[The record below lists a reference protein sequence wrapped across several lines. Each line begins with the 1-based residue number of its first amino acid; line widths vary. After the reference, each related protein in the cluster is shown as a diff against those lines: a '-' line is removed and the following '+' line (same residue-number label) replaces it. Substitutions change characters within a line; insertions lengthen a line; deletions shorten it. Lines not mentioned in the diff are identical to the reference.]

1 MSTPQDETLGKLI
14 VLEPKSA
21 GTKVNHEQGG
31 LPAEQERAEA
41 PRPGDKT
48 LSLDEN
54 ETPEP
59 DDPGREDAIGS
70 PSRRRRMLLI
80 GGSALAAAA
89 MAAFLYWDDASHYES
104 TDDAFIAARQYAIT
118 SRVAGYISSVPVTDN
133 QHVASGEVIA
143 RIDDRDY
150 QTALEQAQAQVAAAN
165 ANIKNT
171 QAQKRVQQA
180 NVEEAEAQVAQA
192 EANLVFAQQQ
202 NDRYQG
208 LVKSGSGTLQEAQQ
222 YTSQLHQQQAALNT
236 DQASLTAAR
245 RQLDAYDF
253 QIANVEAT
261 LKQDQAQ
268 LDQAKLNLSY
278 TTMAAAQP
286 GRVVQ
291 LSAGDGEYVQ
301 AGTNLAMFVPDKLW
315 VTANFKETQLDH
327 MRPGQPVT
335 LTIDAYGGRT
345 IHGHVASVQPGSGTA
360 FSLLPAENA
369 TGNYVKIVQRVPV
382 KIELDDVPS
391 DLALGPGMSVVPT
404 VRTNASPS
412 LWESLRNVL

>member
-1 MSTPQDETLGKLI
+1 MSTPQDETLGKVI
-14 VLEPKSA
+14 VLEPKA
-21 GTKVNHEQGG
+21 TGTKANHEQSD
-31 LPAEQERAEA
+31 LSALQERAEA
-41 PRPGDKT
+41 PQPGDQT
-48 LSLDEN
+48 RNHGEN
-54 ETPEP
+54 AEVSN
-59 DDPGREDAIGS
+59 DAVEKNAAGG
-70 PSRRRRMLLI
+70 PSRRLRMLVI
-80 GGSALAAAA
+80 GGSAFAAAA
-89 MAAFLYWDDASHYES
+89 AVTFIYWDNASHYES
-104 TDDAFIAARQYAIT
+104 TDDAFIATRQYAIT

-133 QHVASGEVIA
+133 QHVMSGEVIA

-165 ANIKNT
+165 ANVQNT
-171 QAQKRVQQA
+171 EAQKRVQEA
-180 NVEEAEAQVAQA
+180 NVEEAKAQVAQA
-192 EANLVFAQQQ
+192 QANLVFAQQQ

-222 YTSQLHQQQAALNT
+222 YTSQLHQQEAALNT
-236 DQASLTAAR
+236 DQASLTAAQ

-253 QIANVEAT
+253 QIANVQAT

-268 LDQAKLNLSY
+268 LDQAKLNFSY
-278 TTMAAAQP
+278 TTMTAAQP

-345 IHGHVASVQPGSGTA
+345 IYGHVASVQPGSGTA

-369 TGNYVKIVQRVPV
+369 TGNYVKIVQRIPV

-391 DLALGPGMSVVPT
+391 DVVLGPGMSVVPT
-404 VRTNASPS
+404 VRTDASPS

>member
-21 GTKVNHEQGG
+21 GAKVNHEQSG

-41 PRPGDKT
+41 PQPSDKT
-48 LSLDEN
+48 RILDEN

-59 DDPGREDAIGS
+59 GGLGQEDATGS
-70 PSRRRRMLLI
+70 PFRRRRMLLI

-89 MAAFLYWDDASHYES
+89 VVTFLYWDNASHYES

-133 QHVASGEVIA
+133 QHVTSGEVIA

-150 QTALEQAQAQVAAAN
+150 QTALEQAQAQVAAAS
-165 ANIKNT
+165 ANIQNT
-171 QAQKRVQQA
+171 EAQKRVQEA
-180 NVEEAEAQVAQA
+180 NVEEAKAQVAQA
-192 EANLVFAQQQ
+192 QANLVFAQQQ

-236 DQASLTAAR
+236 DQASLTAAQ

-253 QIANVEAT
+253 QIANVQAA

-268 LDQAKLNLSY
+268 LDQAKLNFSY
-278 TTMAAAQP
+278 TTMTAAQP

-345 IHGHVASVQPGSGTA
+345 IYGHIASVQPGSGTA

-391 DLALGPGMSVVPT
+391 DVALGPGMSVVPT
-404 VRTNASPS
+404 VRTDASPS

>member
-14 VLEPKSA
+14 VLEPKMA
-21 GTKVNHEQGG
+21 GAKINHEQSG
-31 LPAEQERAEA
+31 LSAPQERAEA
-41 PRPGDKT
+41 PQPGDQT
-48 LSLDEN
+48 RILEESAEALDDAGQKDVAGG
-54 ETPEP
+54 PS
-59 DDPGREDAIGS
+59 GRL
-70 PSRRRRMLLI
+70 RMLLI

-89 MAAFLYWDDASHYES
+89 VVTFIYWDNASHYES

-133 QHVASGEVIA
+133 QHIMGGEVIA

-150 QTALEQAQAQVAAAN
+150 QTALEQTQAQVTAAN
-165 ANIKNT
+165 ANIQNT
-171 QAQKRVQQA
+171 EAQKRVQEA
-180 NVEEAEAQVAQA
+180 NVEETKAQVAQA
-192 EANLVFAQQQ
+192 QANLVFAQQQ

-236 DQASLTAAR
+236 DQASLTAAQ

-253 QIANVEAT
+253 QIANVQAT

-268 LDQAKLNLSY
+268 LDQAKLNFSY
-278 TTMAAAQP
+278 TTMTAAQP

-335 LTIDAYGGRT
+335 LTIDAYGGRA
-345 IHGHVASVQPGSGTA
+345 IYGHVASVQPGSGTA

-391 DLALGPGMSVVPT
+391 DVALGPGMSVVPT
-404 VRTNASPS
+404 VRTDASPS

>member
-14 VLEPKSA
+14 VLEPKA
-21 GTKVNHEQGG
+21 TGAKANHEQSG
-31 LPAEQERAEA
+31 LPALQERAEA
-41 PRPGDKT
+41 PQPGDKT
-48 LSLDEN
+48 RILDEN
-54 ETPEP
+54 AETP
-59 DDPGREDAIGS
+59 DDTGQKDPTSG
-70 PSRRRRMLLI
+70 PSQRLRMLLI
-80 GGSALAAAA
+80 GGSALAVAAA
-89 MAAFLYWDDASHYES
+89 VTFVYWDNASHYES

-133 QHVASGEVIA
+133 QHVMSGEVIA

-165 ANIKNT
+165 ANIQNT
-171 QAQKRVQQA
+171 EAQKRVQGA
-180 NVEEAEAQVAQA
+180 NVEEAKAQVAQA
-192 EANLVFAQQQ
+192 QANLVFAQQQ

-236 DQASLTAAR
+236 DQASLTAAQ

-253 QIANVEAT
+253 QIANVQAT

-268 LDQAKLNLSY
+268 LDQAKLNFSY
-278 TTMAAAQP
+278 TTMTAAQP

-335 LTIDAYGGRT
+335 LTIDAYSGRT
-345 IHGHVASVQPGSGTA
+345 IYGHVASVQPGSGTA

-391 DLALGPGMSVVPT
+391 DVALGPGMSVVPT
-404 VRTNASPS
+404 VRTDASPS
-412 LWESLRNVL
+412 LWDSLRTVL

>member
-14 VLEPKSA
+14 VLEPKMA
-21 GTKVNHEQGG
+21 GAKINHEQSG
-31 LPAEQERAEA
+31 LSAPQERAEA
-41 PRPGDKT
+41 PQPGDQT
-48 LSLDEN
+48 RNLEESAEALD
-54 ETPEP
+54 
-59 DDPGREDAIGS
+59 DAGQKDVAGG
-70 PSRRRRMLLI
+70 PSRRLRMLLI

-89 MAAFLYWDDASHYES
+89 VVTFIYWDNASHYES

-133 QHVASGEVIA
+133 QHIMSGEVIA

-150 QTALEQAQAQVAAAN
+150 QTALEQAQAQVTAAN
-165 ANIKNT
+165 ANIQNT
-171 QAQKRVQQA
+171 EAQKRVQEA
-180 NVEEAEAQVAQA
+180 NVEEAKAQVAQA
-192 EANLVFAQQQ
+192 QANLVFAQQQ

-236 DQASLTAAR
+236 DQASLTAAQ

-253 QIANVEAT
+253 QIANVQAT

-268 LDQAKLNLSY
+268 LDQAKLNFSY
-278 TTMAAAQP
+278 TTMTAAQP

-335 LTIDAYGGRT
+335 LTIDAYGGRA
-345 IHGHVASVQPGSGTA
+345 IYGHVASVQPGSGTA

-391 DLALGPGMSVVPT
+391 DVALGPGMSVVPT
-404 VRTNASPS
+404 VRTDASPS

>member
-1 MSTPQDETLGKLI
+1 MSAPQDETLGKLI
-14 VLEPKSA
+14 VLEPKTASA
-21 GTKVNHEQGG
+21 KVDHEQSG
-31 LPAEQERAEA
+31 LAAAQERAEA
-41 PRPGDKT
+41 PQPGDKT
-48 LSLDEN
+48 RILDEN
-54 ETPEP
+54 ETPES
-59 DDPGREDAIGS
+59 DDPGQKDATGS

-89 MAAFLYWDDASHYES
+89 VVTFLYWDNVSHYES

-133 QHVASGEVIA
+133 QHVTTGEVIA

-150 QTALEQAQAQVAAAN
+150 QTAREQAQAQVAAAS
-165 ANIKNT
+165 ANIQNT
-171 QAQKRVQQA
+171 EAQKRVQEA
-180 NVEEAEAQVAQA
+180 NVEEAKAQVAQA
-192 EANLVFAQQQ
+192 QANLVFAQQQ

-236 DQASLTAAR
+236 DQAALAAAQ

-253 QIANVEAT
+253 QIANVQAT

-268 LDQAKLNLSY
+268 LDQAKLNFSY

-335 LTIDAYGGRT
+335 LTIDAYGSRT
-345 IHGHVASVQPGSGTA
+345 IYGHVASVQPGSGTA

-391 DLALGPGMSVVPT
+391 DVALGPGMSVVPT
-404 VRTNASPS
+404 VRTDASPS

>member
-14 VLEPKSA
+14 VLEPKTA
-21 GTKVNHEQGG
+21 GARTNHEQSG
-31 LPAEQERAEA
+31 LPAMQERAEA
-41 PRPGDKT
+41 PQPGDQTRTFEEKA
-48 LSLDEN
+48 EV
-54 ETPEP
+54 P
-59 DDPGREDAIGS
+59 DDSGAKDAAGS
-70 PSRRRRMLLI
+70 PSRHLRMLLI

-89 MAAFLYWDDASHYES
+89 VVTFIYWDNASHYES
-104 TDDAFIAARQYAIT
+104 TDDAFIAARQYAVT

-133 QHVASGEVIA
+133 QHVNAGDVIA

-150 QTALEQAQAQVAAAN
+150 QTALEQAQAQVTAAN
-165 ANIKNT
+165 ANIQNT
-171 QAQKRVQQA
+171 EAQKRVQDA
-180 NVEEAEAQVAQA
+180 NVEEAKAQVAQA
-192 EANLVFAQQQ
+192 QANLVFAQQQ
-202 NDRYQG
+202 NDRYQA

-236 DQASLTAAR
+236 DQASLIAAQ

-253 QIANVEAT
+253 QIANVQAT

-268 LDQAKLNLSY
+268 LDQAKLNFSY
-278 TTMAAAQP
+278 TTMTAAQS

-345 IHGHVASVQPGSGTA
+345 IYGHVASVQPGSGTA

-391 DLALGPGMSVVPT
+391 NVALGPGMSVVPT
-404 VRTNASPS
+404 VRTDASPS
-412 LWESLRNVL
+412 VWESLRNVL

>member
-14 VLEPKSA
+14 VLEPKA
-21 GTKVNHEQGG
+21 PGGGKVNHEQGG
-31 LPAEQERAEA
+31 LSAPQERAEA
-41 PRPGDKT
+41 PQPGDKT
-48 LSLDEN
+48 RIPDET
-54 ETPEP
+54 ETP
-59 DDPGREDAIGS
+59 DDPGQKDATGS
-70 PSRRRRMLLI
+70 PSRRLRMLLI
-80 GGSALAAAA
+80 GGGALAAAA
-89 MAAFLYWDDASHYES
+89 VVTFIYWDNASHYES

-133 QHVASGEVIA
+133 QHVTSGEVIA

-165 ANIKNT
+165 ANIQNT
-171 QAQKRVQQA
+171 EAQKRVQEA
-180 NVEEAEAQVAQA
+180 NVEEAKAQVAQA
-192 EANLVFAQQQ
+192 QANLVFAQQQ

-208 LVKSGSGTLQEAQQ
+208 LVKSGSDTLQEAQQ

-236 DQASLTAAR
+236 DQASLTAAQ

-253 QIANVEAT
+253 QIANVQAT

-268 LDQAKLNLSY
+268 LDQAKLNFSY
-278 TTMAAAQP
+278 TTMTAAQP

-301 AGTNLAMFVPDKLW
+301 TGTNLAMFVPDKLW

-345 IHGHVASVQPGSGTA
+345 IYGHVASVQPGSGTA

-391 DLALGPGMSVVPT
+391 DVALGPGMSVVPT
-404 VRTNASPS
+404 VRTDASPS

>member
-1 MSTPQDETLGKLI
+1 MSTPQDEIRGKLI
-14 VLEPKSA
+14 VLEPKTTGVTA
-21 GTKVNHEQGG
+21 NHEQSGASV
-31 LPAEQERAEA
+31 LQERAEA
-41 PRPGDKT
+41 PQPGDQTRT
-48 LSLDEN
+48 LEGNVEALDDTVDKN
-54 ETPEP
+54 EA
-59 DDPGREDAIGS
+59 GG
-70 PSRRRRMLLI
+70 PSRRLRMLLI

-89 MAAFLYWDDASHYES
+89 AVTFIYWDNASHYES

-133 QHVASGEVIA
+133 QHVMSGEVIA

-165 ANIKNT
+165 ANIQNT
-171 QAQKRVQQA
+171 EAQKRVQEA
-180 NVEEAEAQVAQA
+180 NVEEGKAQVAQA
-192 EANLVFAQQQ
+192 QANLVFAQQQ

-222 YTSQLHQQQAALNT
+222 YTSQLHRQQAALNT
-236 DQASLTAAR
+236 DQAALTAAQ

-253 QIANVEAT
+253 QIANVQAT

-268 LDQAKLNLSY
+268 LDQAKLNFSY
-278 TTMAAAQP
+278 TTMTAAQP

-345 IHGHVASVQPGSGTA
+345 IYGHVASVQPGSGTA

-391 DLALGPGMSVVPT
+391 NVALGPGMSVVPT
-404 VRTNASPS
+404 VRTDASPS

>member
-1 MSTPQDETLGKLI
+1 MSTPQDEILGKLI
-14 VLEPKSA
+14 MLEPKTTGA
-21 GTKVNHEQGG
+21 KANHEQSGASV
-31 LPAEQERAEA
+31 PQERAEA
-41 PRPGDKT
+41 PQPGDQT
-48 LSLDEN
+48 RILEEN
-54 ETPEP
+54 AEALNDTVDKNEA
-59 DDPGREDAIGS
+59 GG
-70 PSRRRRMLLI
+70 PSRRLRMLLI

-89 MAAFLYWDDASHYES
+89 AVTFIYWDNASHYES

-133 QHVASGEVIA
+133 QHVMSGEVIA

-165 ANIKNT
+165 ANIQNT
-171 QAQKRVQQA
+171 EAQKRVQEA
-180 NVEEAEAQVAQA
+180 NVEEGKAQVAQA
-192 EANLVFAQQQ
+192 QANLVFAQQQ

-236 DQASLTAAR
+236 DQAALTAAQ

-253 QIANVEAT
+253 QIANVQAT

-268 LDQAKLNLSY
+268 LDQAKLNFSY
-278 TTMAAAQP
+278 TTMTAAQP

-345 IHGHVASVQPGSGTA
+345 IYGHVASVQPGSGTA

-391 DLALGPGMSVVPT
+391 NVALGPGMSVVPT
-404 VRTNASPS
+404 VRTDASPS